1 MVDLVGQ
8 EAAVSLEP
16 EDCSF
21 RPVQRAKTAGLR
33 VVTTGSG
40 DGDGKVT
47 RLKEEERRVFSFS
60 FRFERGS
67 VVKVQV

>member
-21 RPVQRAKTAGLR
+21 RPMQRAKTAGLR

-47 RLKEEERRVFSFS
+47 R
-60 FRFERGS
+60 
-67 VVKVQV
+67 